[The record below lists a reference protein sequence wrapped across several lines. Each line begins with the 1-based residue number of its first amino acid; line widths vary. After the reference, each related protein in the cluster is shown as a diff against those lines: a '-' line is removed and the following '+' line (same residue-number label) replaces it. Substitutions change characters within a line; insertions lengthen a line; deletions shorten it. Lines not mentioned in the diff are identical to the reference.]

1 MLLINLGK
9 ISPKQ
14 ENTGEANE
22 NIIKY
27 IYGIYYK
34 VTLKRIGTTL
44 YDVFP
49 VNVSQFSS
57 GIR

>member
-9 ISPKQ
+9 ISLKQ

-34 VTLKRIGTTL
+34 VTLKRIGTTS

-49 VNVSQFSS
+49 VNVSQFS
-57 GIR
+57 